1 MNGNNIAVARKINPN
16 LIEIQFLQEN
26 KSLNLSEVKYGWDL
40 AANLDPEKS
49 CCILLKTGPW
59 TLLEKEAGEYAFT
72 EMKSWP
78 AVAII
83 VHSSAQR
90 ILGTVGISII
100 GQRQKMKVFTQEKSA
115 LAWLEEMMN
124 LA

>member
-1 MNGNNIAVARKINPN
+1 MSDNDIAVAKKINPH
-16 LIEIQFLQEN
+16 LIELQFLQEN
-26 KSLNLSEVKYGWDL
+26 KSLNLAEVVSGWNL
-40 AANLDPEKS
+40 AKKIDPEKT
-49 CCILLKTGPW
+49 CCVLLKTGAW

-72 EMKSWP
+72 EMRSWP

-100 GQRQKMKVFTQEKSA
+100 GQRQKMKVFTQESSA
-115 LAWLEEMMN
+115 LQWLEEMMKP
-124 LA
+124 A